1 LIYLFTELRQ
11 ELAIWQ
17 KAASSLSSYSKEE
30 GVVRD
35 KLLRKCKNIFSELKD
50 TLKGFKV
57 DILPTER
64 YMKVFLNNI
73 LQVLINKKLF
83 KNNNIEQTQRLNI
96 RYFFN

>member
-1 LIYLFTELRQ
+1 MCTELRQ

-35 KLLRKCKNIFSELKD
+35 KLLRKCKNIFAKLKD

-57 DILPTER
+57 DTLPKER
-64 YMKVFLNNI
+64 YTKKKMFLNNI
-73 LQVLINKKLF
+73 L
-83 KNNNIEQTQRLNI
+83 LNLVK
-96 RYFFN
+96 